1 MLPPTGR
8 RTPILA
14 LTAVAVGLFVV
25 GGILL
30 VGRLGVP
37 AEAPSPSSAGP
48 SAAPTDPTATP
59 EGAVRAF
66 FMAFATARRS
76 DDPSLVSPF
85 VTSQQSS
92 AYLSVQ
98 GFLLGQKAANKASV
112 LTVQRIDNVSVQ
124 LSGASAIVRLGYT
137 EGGYDIDLNNGAP
150 LESPIVLAPRNLTVQ
165 LSSVDGRW
173 LVDSYATSQP

>member
-8 RTPILA
+8 RPPILA

-30 VGRLGVP
+30 VGRVGVP
-37 AEAPSPSSAGP
+37 ADLPSPSSSGP

-66 FMAFATARRS
+66 FVAFAAARRT
-76 DDPSLVSPF
+76 DDPSLIRPY
-85 VTSQQSS
+85 VTSEQSS

-98 GFLLGQKAANKASV
+98 GFLQGQKAVNKASV
-112 LTVQRIDNVSVQ
+112 LTIQQVDDVAVQ
-124 LSGASAIVRLGYT
+124 LSGTSGIVRLVYT
-137 EGGYDIDLNNGAP
+137 EGGYDIDLNNGDAI
-150 LESPIVLAPRNLTVQ
+150 ESPKVLAPRNLTVE
-165 LSSVDGRW
+165 LKNVGGHW
-173 LVDSYATSQP
+173 LVDSYTTSQP

>member
-8 RTPILA
+8 RTPIPA
-14 LTAVAVGLFVV
+14 LMAVAVGLFVV

-37 AEAPSPSSAGP
+37 AEAPSPSSSGP
-48 SAAPTDPTATP
+48 SAAPTDPSATP

-66 FMAFATARRS
+66 FGAFAAARRS
-76 DDPSLVSPF
+76 DDPSLVSPY
-85 VTSQQSS
+85 VTSEQSS

-150 LESPIVLAPRNLTVQ
+150 LESPKVLAPRNLTVE
-165 LSSVDGRW
+165 LHSVDGRW